1 MGRIQQTDWL
11 PIVDA
16 HVGHY
21 GEANTINGSPILLVT
36 GYGLPQLQGQ
46 RTELHTLLDEITLI
60 ADSDLPTLRAER
72 TAIWGISPQDD
83 NGVWFR
89 LTQYKAMV
97 RARLGAR
104 HPLTR
109 TVPNLG
115 QPTFERLLS
124 IIHQFLN
131 HWARVNAALPSPL
144 LLGTFAIANLQTAHD
159 NLDAKMNEIE
169 AALSTLALKREQAVQ
184 LFGDEPEELREE
196 TSIIARLLLYHATI
210 GAMFPNQP
218 IADSLPGVFPV
229 GAETPL
235 PTFRINWVMQPGGM
249 LKLWYDPP
257 SPALSD
263 AALVFLKEGV
273 TELTLPVASTT
284 PSDIRVYN
292 FSGVTVVGEL
302 DQLELRNGDGVTIAR
317 GLRDTSLAEPT

>member
-21 GEANTINGSPILLVT
+21 GEAETINGSAILLVL
-36 GYGLPQLQGQ
+36 GYGRPQLQAQ
-46 RTELHTLLDEITLI
+46 RTELHTLLDELTLI
-60 ADSDLPTLRAER
+60 FESDLPTLRAER

-89 LTQYKAMV
+89 LTLYKAMV

-115 QPTFERLLS
+115 QPTFEPMLS
-124 IIHQFLN
+124 IIHQFIN

-144 LLGTFAIANLQTAHD
+144 LLGTYSIANLQTAHD
-159 NLDAKMNEIE
+159 NLDAKMKEIE
-169 AALSTLALKREQAVQ
+169 AALSTLALKREQALQ
-184 LFGDEPEELREE
+184 LFGDEPEELREL

-218 IADSLPGVFPV
+218 IADSLPQIFPV
-229 GAETPL
+229 GPETPL
-235 PTFRINWVMQPGGM
+235 PTFAYNWVLQPGSIV
-249 LKLWYDPP
+249 KLWLNPP
-257 SPALSD
+257 SPALAD

-273 TELTLPVASTT
+273 VELTLPVTTTT
-284 PSDIRVYN
+284 PGDIDVYN
-292 FSGVTVVGEL
+292 FSGVTVIGEIDEL
-302 DQLELRNGDGVTIAR
+302 DLRNGDGITIAR
-317 GLRDTSLAEPT
+317 GVRDTSLPEPT